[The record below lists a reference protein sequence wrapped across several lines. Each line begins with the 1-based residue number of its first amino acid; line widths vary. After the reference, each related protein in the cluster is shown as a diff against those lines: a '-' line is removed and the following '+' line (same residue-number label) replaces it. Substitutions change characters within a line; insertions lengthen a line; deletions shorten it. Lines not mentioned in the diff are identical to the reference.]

1 LRSPPDA
8 IKPLQAKSL
17 GSFAVA
23 TFKAI
28 RIDKADKGTTAALT
42 QFDEAELMDGD
53 VTVAVEW
60 STLNYKDGLAVT
72 GKAPVVRRFP
82 MIAGIDFAGRV
93 AQSSH
98 PAWKAGDK
106 VVCTGWGMGETHLGA
121 YAEKARVKGD
131 WLVRLPDGLSAREAM
146 AIGTAGFT
154 AMLAVLALEK
164 QGLTPQ
170 AGPVVVTGAAG
181 GVGSVATAVLAKLG
195 YNVIASTGRLSE
207 APYLKELGATDV
219 IDRNEVSGP
228 AKPLAKER
236 WAGGVDSVG
245 STTLANLLSMTKYG
259 GAIAAC
265 GLAAGMDLP
274 SSVAPFILRGVCLL
288 GIDSV
293 MCPLPLRKLA
303 WERLARDL
311 DRIKLFEITQEIG
324 LDQVIGMG
332 AQILAGQVRGRVV
345 VKIV

>member
-1 LRSPPDA
+1 M
-8 IKPLQAKSL
+8 
-17 GSFAVA
+17 A

-28 RIDKADKGTTAALT
+28 RIDKADKGTTAQLA

-53 VTVAVEW
+53 VTVRVEW
-60 STLNYKDGLAVT
+60 STLNYKDGLALT

-82 MIAGIDFAGRV
+82 MIAGIDFAGTV
-93 AQSSH
+93 EASSH
-98 PAWKAGDK
+98 PQWKAGDK

-131 WLVRLPDGLSAREAM
+131 WLVALPQGLSARDAM

-154 AMLAVLALEK
+154 AMLSVLALEK
-164 QGLTPQ
+164 HGLSPKS
-170 AGPVVVTGAAG
+170 GPVVVTGAAG
-181 GVGSVATAVLAKLG
+181 GVGSVATAVLSKLG
-195 YNVIASTGRLSE
+195 YHVIASTGRASE
-207 APYLKELGATDV
+207 ADYLKEIGAAEV
-219 IDRNEVSGP
+219 IDRNELSAA

-293 MCPLPLRKLA
+293 MCPIEPRKAA
-303 WERLARDL
+303 WQRLASDL
-311 DRIKLFEITQEIG
+311 DRTKLSEITQEISLG
-324 LDQVIGMG
+324 EVPEWG
-332 AQILAGQVRGRVV
+332 AKILAGQVRGRVV

>member
-1 LRSPPDA
+1 
-8 IKPLQAKSL
+8 
-17 GSFAVA
+17 VA

-42 QFDEAELMDGD
+42 QFDEAGLMDGD

-60 STLNYKDGLAVT
+60 STLNYKDGLAIT

-82 MIAGIDFAGRV
+82 MIAGVDFAGTV

-106 VVCTGWGMGETHLGA
+106 VVCTGWGLGETHLGA

-131 WLVRLPDGLSAREAM
+131 WLVRLPDGLSTREAM

-164 QGLTPQ
+164 HGLTPQ
-170 AGPVVVTGAAG
+170 AGPMVVTGAAG
-181 GVGSVATAVLAKLG
+181 GVGSVATAVLTKLG
-195 YNVIASTGRLSE
+195 YHVIASTGRLSE
-207 APYLKELGATDV
+207 ASYLKDLGAAEV
-219 IDRNEVSGP
+219 IDRNELSAP

-245 STTLANLLSMTKYG
+245 STTLANLLSMTRYD

-293 MCPLPLRKLA
+293 MCPLPLRKNA

-311 DRIKLFEITQEIG
+311 DRAKLSEITHEIS

-332 AQILAGQVRGRVV
+332 PQILAGQVRGRVV

>member
-1 LRSPPDA
+1 M
-8 IKPLQAKSL
+8 
-17 GSFAVA
+17 A

-28 RIDKADKGTTAALT
+28 RIDKAEKGTTAALT
-42 QFDEAELMDGD
+42 QFDEADLMEGD
-53 VTVAVEW
+53 VTLAVEW

-82 MIAGIDFAGRV
+82 MIAGIDLAGTV
-93 AQSSH
+93 EQSSH

-106 VVCTGWGMGETHLGA
+106 VICNGWGMGETHLGA

-131 WLVRLPDGLSAREAM
+131 WLVGLPEGMSTRDAM
-146 AIGTAGFT
+146 AIGTAGYT
-154 AMLAVLALEK
+154 AMLSVLALEK
-164 QGLTPQ
+164 HGLTPND
-170 AGPVVVTGAAG
+170 GPVVVTGAAG
-181 GVGSVATAVLAKLG
+181 GVGSVATAVLSKLG
-195 YNVIASTGRLSE
+195 YHVIASTGRMSE
-207 APYLKELGATDV
+207 SGYLKDLGASEV
-219 IDRNEVSGP
+219 IDRNELSGP

-274 SSVAPFILRGVCLL
+274 SSVAPFILRGVSLL

-293 MCPLPLRKLA
+293 MCPIELRKAA
-303 WERLARDL
+303 WARLAGDL
-311 DRIKLFEITQEIG
+311 DRGKLAEITQEIG
-324 LDQVIGMG
+324 LGEVIAAG
-332 AQILAGQVRGRVV
+332 AKILAGEVRGRIV
-345 VKIV
+345 VKIL

>member
-1 LRSPPDA
+1 M
-8 IKPLQAKSL
+8 
-17 GSFAVA
+17 A

-28 RIDKADKGTTAALT
+28 RIDKADKGTTAALS

-53 VTVAVEW
+53 VTVRVEW
-60 STLNYKDGLAVT
+60 STLNYKDGLALT

-82 MIAGIDFAGRV
+82 MIAGIDFAGTV
-93 AQSSH
+93 EASSH
-98 PAWKAGDK
+98 PQWKAGDK

-131 WLVRLPDGLSAREAM
+131 WLVALPQGLSARDAM

-154 AMLAVLALEK
+154 AMLSVLALEK
-164 QGLTPQ
+164 HGVSPKS
-170 AGPVVVTGAAG
+170 GPVVVTGAAG
-181 GVGSVATAVLAKLG
+181 GVGSVATAVLSKLG
-195 YNVIASTGRLSE
+195 YHVIASTGRASE
-207 APYLKELGATDV
+207 ADYLKSLGAAEV
-219 IDRNEVSGP
+219 IDRNELSAP
-228 AKPLAKER
+228 AKPLARER

-245 STTLANLLSMTKYG
+245 STTLANVLSMTKYG

-274 SSVAPFILRGVCLL
+274 SSVAPFILRAVCLL

-293 MCPLPLRKLA
+293 MCPIDPRKAA
-303 WERLARDL
+303 WQRLASDL
-311 DRIKLFEITQEIG
+311 DRSKLSEITTEIP
-324 LDQVIGMG
+324 LSEVPEWG
-332 AQILAGQVRGRVV
+332 AKILAGQVRGRIV

>member
-1 LRSPPDA
+1 VA
-8 IKPLQAKSL
+8 
-17 GSFAVA
+17 SFN
-23 TFKAI
+23 AI
-28 RIDKADKGTTAALT
+28 RIDKADKGTTAALS

-82 MIAGIDFAGRV
+82 MIAGVDFAGTV
-93 AQSSH
+93 EQSSH

-131 WLVRLPDGLSAREAM
+131 WLVRLPDDLSAREAM
-146 AIGTAGFT
+146 AVGTAGFT
-154 AMLAVLALEK
+154 AMLAVLALERH
-164 QGLTPQ
+164 GLTPQ
-170 AGPVVVTGAAG
+170 AGPMIVTGAAG

-195 YNVIASTGRLSE
+195 YHVIASTGRLSE
-207 APYLKELGATDV
+207 APYLKNLGAAEV
-219 IDRNEVSGP
+219 IDRNELVAA

-293 MCPLPLRKLA
+293 MCPLPLRRTA
-303 WERLARDL
+303 WDRLARDL
-311 DRIKLFEITQEIG
+311 DRTKLSEITHEISI
-324 LDQVIGMG
+324 DQVIGM
-332 AQILAGQVRGRVV
+332 APKILAGQVRGRIV
-345 VKIV
+345 VKIA

>member
-1 LRSPPDA
+1 V
-8 IKPLQAKSL
+8 
-17 GSFAVA
+17 G

-28 RIDKADKGTTAALT
+28 RIDKAEKGTTAALA
-42 QFDEAELMDGD
+42 QFDEAELMEGD
-53 VTVAVEW
+53 VVVRVEW

-82 MIAGIDFAGRV
+82 MIAGIDFAGTV
-93 AQSSH
+93 EQSSH
-98 PAWKAGDK
+98 PLWKTGDK

-131 WLVRLPDGLSAREAM
+131 WLVRLPDGLSARDAM

-154 AMLAVLALEK
+154 AMLAILALEK
-164 QGLTPQ
+164 HGLSPKS
-170 AGPVVVTGAAG
+170 GPVVVTGAAG

-195 YNVIASTGRLSE
+195 YHVIASTGRTSE
-207 APYLKELGATDV
+207 ADYLKSLGAAEV
-219 IDRNEVSGP
+219 IDRNELSAP
-228 AKPLAKER
+228 AKPLGKER

-293 MCPLPLRKLA
+293 MCPIPPRKVA

-311 DRIKLFEITQEIG
+311 DRVKLVEITHEIG
-324 LDQVIGMG
+324 MDQIIDTVPR
-332 AQILAGQVRGRVV
+332 ILAGQVRGRIV
-345 VKIV
+345 VKIS